1 MNYPAQQNPRSGL
14 SQTTDNNNHSHK
26 KSDQPIICIGA
37 SAGGM
42 EAIHDLFDNLPEDSG
57 YSFIV
62 IQHLSSDHKSLMAE
76 LLSKHTTMKVLE
88 AKDNTVVEP
97 DCVYVIP
104 NNRNITIQNR
114 TLLLSGK
121 EQGRSPNMAIDIFLH
136 SLAADIG
143 PKAIAIILSGTGTD
157 GTKGIIEIK
166 KAGGLVF
173 VQDPMT
179 AKFDGMPFSAISS
192 GNIDFI
198 LSPESIAE
206 ELLLQHKKAPEAV
219 IVDSLPP
226 EDQPILSEIMSLIK
240 SKTSCDF
247 SLYKHPTIIRRLTR
261 RMAFNNYSLAD
272 YLEFLRQSEEE
283 IHVLCKE
290 FLIGVTRFFR
300 DEAAFEEL
308 KLKIIPEIV
317 KGKSESDP
325 VKVWVPGCSTGEEA
339 YSVAILLREHLDRGN
354 LNLEV
359 KIFGSDLNREAI
371 EFASR
376 GCYSQ
381 SAAAHIPGDLLE
393 KYFIKEENKYR
404 VSSKLRKMIVFSHH
418 DLIKDP
424 PFGKLDLVCC
434 RNMLIYVTPEL
445 QKRIMSVF
453 NFSLNLG
460 GFLFLGPSENI
471 GVLKDSMVELSKK
484 WKIYK
489 KIKPAK
495 SLALETSAY
504 SDSTGL
510 KFTPPAPGV
519 AADRSR
525 KTLVENVLNKVM
537 EQYTLAG
544 VLVDKDCYVIE
555 TFGDYRKYLHLP
567 EKKFDN
573 NLLKMLPARPSVLV
587 GSNFRQ
593 ALSKNENITIN
604 DLRFDPFGD
613 PISIVIKPFVDHH
626 QHQVAL
632 VLFSDERTPTMP
644 AFESNGSKK
653 SVKKERAFPS
663 AEQLTDIA
671 ILQQELSET
680 KEILQKA
687 VEEAETTNEELQSAN
702 EELLSSNEEL
712 QSANEE
718 LQSLNEELHTVN
730 AENQLRI
737 KQIIELN
744 DDLNNFFASSD
755 IGQIFLDGNLYIRKY
770 TPQATALINLIETDI
785 GRPIS
790 HISNNIS
797 YEPLMEDIHDV
808 LRSGK
813 AFVKNIQISNQ
824 TWYQMKIMPYLKE
837 GRNVDGVVLTFVDIT
852 AMKMAEKL
860 LKNANKKLK
869 DLNDNLMRSNSELE
883 QFAYITS
890 HDLQEPLRK
899 IQTFVDLIERNPTD
913 EEAMKR
919 YLEKITSCAS
929 RMSLLITDVLSYSRL
944 VRNDERM
951 ADTDLN
957 QVLDIVKSDFEL
969 LIEEKEAEIR
979 SANLPLVK
987 GFPLQLQQ
995 LFSNLISNAIKFC
1008 ERKPIVEISYENVP
1022 AHEVQRIKELDESI
1036 KYVKVMFRD
1045 NGIGF
1050 DQQYADKVF
1059 TIFQRLNHKKLYSGS
1074 GIGLALC
1081 KRIVENH
1088 HGSIQATSIPDHGA
1102 TFVVYLP
1109 AA

>member
-1 MNYPAQQNPRSGL
+1 MNYPTQNTPAKGL
-14 SQTTDNNNHSHK
+14 SQIVDNSNN
-26 KSDQPIICIGA
+26 SDHPIVCIGA

-42 EAIHDLFDNLPEDSG
+42 EAIHELFDHLPQDSG
-57 YSFIV
+57 FSFIV

-88 AKDNTVVEP
+88 AKENTPVEF

-114 TLLLSGK
+114 TLMLSGK

-136 SLAADIG
+136 SLANDIG

-157 GTKGIIEIK
+157 GTKGITEIK

-173 VQDPMT
+173 VQDPAT

-206 ELLLQHKKAPEAV
+206 ELLLQHKKAPTAV
-219 IVDSLPP
+219 IVDSLPA
-226 EDQPILSEIMSLIK
+226 EDEPLLAEILNLIK
-240 SKTSCDF
+240 AKTSCDF
-247 SLYKHPTIIRRLTR
+247 SMYKRPTIIRRLTR

-272 YLEFLRQSEEE
+272 YLELLRQNEEE
-283 IHVLCKE
+283 VHILTRE
-290 FLIGVTRFFR
+290 FLVGVTRFFR
-300 DEAAFEEL
+300 DDAAFQEL
-308 KLKIIPEIV
+308 KLKVIPEIART
-317 KGKSESDP
+317 KNPSEP
-325 VKVWVPGCSTGEEA
+325 IKVWVPGCSTGEEA
-339 YSVAILLREHLDRGN
+339 YSVAILIREHLERSNTN
-354 LNLEV
+354 LDV
-359 KIFGSDLNREAI
+359 KIFGSDINREAI
-371 EFASR
+371 EIASR
-376 GCYSQ
+376 GCYNQNIVSQ
-381 SAAAHIPGDLLE
+381 IPPEMLD
-393 KYFIKEENKYR
+393 KYFIREDSKYR
-404 VSSKLRKMIVFSHH
+404 IVSQLRKMIVFSHH

-434 RNMLIYVTPEL
+434 RNMLIYVNPEL

-471 GVLKDSMVELSKK
+471 GVLKDSMVEINKK

-489 KIKPAK
+489 KVKPAK
-495 SLALETSAY
+495 SVAFETSAY
-504 SDSTGL
+504 ADSPSRR
-510 KFTPPAPGV
+510 FIPPALTVTP
-519 AADRSR
+519 DRSR

-537 EQYTLAG
+537 EEYTVAG
-544 VLVDKDCYVIE
+544 VLVDKDCYILE

-573 NLLKMLPARPSVLV
+573 NLLKMLPARPSILV
-587 GSNFRQ
+587 GSNFRK
-593 ALSKNENITIN
+593 ALSNNENVTIA
-604 DLRFDPFGD
+604 DLRFDPLG
-613 PISIVIKPFVDHH
+613 PAISITIKPFTDPH

-632 VLFSDERTPTMP
+632 VLFSEEIRNGK
-644 AFESNGSKK
+644 ARFQSNGSESKPAIK
-653 SVKKERAFPS
+653 PGPADPT
-663 AEQLTDIA
+663 EQMTDIA

-680 KEILQKA
+680 KDVLQKA
-687 VEEAETTNEELQSAN
+687 IEEAETTNEELQSAN
-702 EELLSSNEEL
+702 EELISSNEEL

-744 DDLNNFFASSD
+744 DDLNNYFASTD
-755 IGQIFLDGNLYIRKY
+755 IGQIFLDSNLHIRKY
-770 TPQATALINLIETDI
+770 TPQATALINLIETDV
-785 GRPIS
+785 GRPFS

-797 YEPLMEDIHDV
+797 YEHLMDDINYV
-808 LRSGK
+808 LRTNK
-813 AFVKNIQISNQ
+813 ALLKNIQITNH
-824 TWYQMKIMPYLKE
+824 TWYQMKIMPYLRE
-837 GRNVDGVVLTFVDIT
+837 GRTMDGVVLTFVDIT
-852 AMKMAEKL
+852 AMKGAEKQ
-860 LKNANKKLK
+860 LKAANRKLK
-869 DLNDNLMRSNSELE
+869 DLNENLLRSNRELE

-899 IQTFVDLIERNPTD
+899 IQTFVDLIERNPSD
-913 EEAMKR
+913 EASLKR

-944 VRNDERM
+944 IRTDERM
-951 ADTDLN
+951 VDTDLN
-957 QVLDIVKSDFEL
+957 KVLETVKSDFEF
-969 LIEEKEAEIR
+969 LIEERDAEIR
-979 SANLPLVK
+979 SANLPVVK

-995 LFSNLISNAIKFC
+995 LFSNLISNSIKFS
-1008 ERKPIVEISYENVP
+1008 ERKPVVEISYENVRGQ
-1022 AHEVQRIKELDESI
+1022 ELQRMKELDDNVP
-1036 KYVKVMFRD
+1036 YVKLTFRD

-1088 HGSIQATSIPDHGA
+1088 HGAIHASSIPDQGA